1 MKIVQ
6 NCHKVLGNDC
16 AQFLKINLYTIE
28 VWGEKATQRIA
39 NGMESLGASKP
50 PLLTPY
56 GSVVTPGF

>member
-16 AQFLKINLYTIE
+16 AQFLKINLFAIE

-39 NGMESLGASKP
+39 NGRRALV
-50 PLLTPY
+50 LL
-56 GSVVTPGF
+56 SHRF